1 MVAAIYQSNFSA
13 GFNTDFYKALDMI
26 LTVIEQNRI
35 PVSECENMVLA
46 IFSDMQMDSN
56 LAMMNGHPAIYTTN
70 HESGVSVDAMHAA
83 RSNWKTLYETIEQK
97 YSDVGMRLYGTPIK
111 PPHILFWNLR
121 KTSGFP
127 SLSTQE
133 NTSMMSGFD
142 AGVLNLFCDQGLDA
156 LRGLTGAKMLDRIL
170 SAGRYDVMEQA
181 MINYLG

>member
-1 MVAAIYQSNFSA
+1 
-13 GFNTDFYKALDMI
+13 
-26 LTVIEQNRI
+26 
-35 PVSECENMVLA
+35 MVLA

-170 SAGRYDVMEQA
+170 SAGRYDIMEQA
-181 MINYLG
+181 IIKYLG